1 MGWGQKK
8 DTHTHRERETERER
22 GNERGGG
29 KREKGE
35 RERRLGC
42 SPLLVIWYRRGLT
55 IKTPPMATM
64 GIVFTKTG
72 GMRRGQKESFGTST
86 CHLNVKWR
94 IQRIKLG
101 HPAQWKSMKII
112 VQVRKADVF
121 SFFKKK
127 KKVRPTRVDTIKT
140 KNKQTKN

>member
-1 MGWGQKK
+1 MMGWGQKK
-8 DTHTHRERETERER
+8 DTHTHREREGTKE
-22 GNERGGG
+22 GGG

-127 KKVRPTRVDTIKT
+127 KKSKT
-140 KNKQTKN
+140 NTCRYNKNKKQTNEKLKV